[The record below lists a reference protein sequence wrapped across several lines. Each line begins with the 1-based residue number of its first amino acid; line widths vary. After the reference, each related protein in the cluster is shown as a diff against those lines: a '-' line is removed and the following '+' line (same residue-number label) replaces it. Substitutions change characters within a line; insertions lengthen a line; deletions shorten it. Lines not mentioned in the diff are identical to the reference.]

1 MAVMVGFFLRGM
13 LLMFAISASVTSVA
27 AVAEDKM
34 MFRMID
40 GDGGV
45 PLRVVETGNPD
56 GPAILFIHGMA
67 QSTLSFE
74 RQLNSDLAK
83 RFRLVAFDL
92 RGHGGS
98 AKPWRSSDYAGS
110 RVWAA
115 DVAAVIEALELR
127 DVTIVGWSFGG
138 YVAVSYLRHYGD
150 DRVRGLNLVGTSA
163 GLVEFQPPKNSS
175 VEKVTGNPDS
185 VARRSSL
192 DLAERVAAMHEFPD
206 LLTAEP
212 MEPDDRD
219 ASFHSGI
226 MLPAYALRLFD
237 KLPLDNKDLPERL
250 TLPTLISMGTLDI
263 GMDVPSARRLDLALP
278 NSELSLFDG
287 IGHFPAYESTERYNQ
302 ELADF
307 VSRCD

>member
-1 MAVMVGFFLRGM
+1 MVGLFIRRMFLWLALG
-13 LLMFAISASVTSVA
+13 ASLASSPA
-27 AVAEDKM
+27 MAENDM
-34 MFRMID
+34 TFRMVD

-45 PLRVVETGNPD
+45 PLRVVDTGNRE

-67 QSTLSFE
+67 QSTLSFKS
-74 RQLNSDLAK
+74 QLNSDLAK
-83 RFRLVAFDL
+83 DFRLVAFDL

-98 AKPWRSSDYAGS
+98 AKPWQSSDYAGS
-110 RVWAA
+110 LVWAA
-115 DVAAVIEALELR
+115 DVAAVIETLELR

-138 YVAVSYLRHYGD
+138 YVAVSYLRHYGV

-163 GLVEFQPPKNSS
+163 GLVDFQPPKNSS

-206 LLTAEP
+206 LLTAVP

-226 MLPAYALRLFD
+226 MLPAYALRLFND
-237 KLPLDNKDLPERL
+237 LPLDNKDMPERL

-287 IGHFPAYESTERYNQ
+287 IGHFPAYEAAERYNQ

-307 VSRCD
+307 VSRCN

>member
-1 MAVMVGFFLRGM
+1 MVGLFIRRIFFVLALG
-13 LLMFAISASVTSVA
+13 ASIASIPA
-27 AVAEDKM
+27 MAKDKK

-45 PLRVVETGNPD
+45 PLRVVDTGNPD

-74 RQLNSDLAK
+74 KQLNSDLAK
-83 RFRLVAFDL
+83 DFRLVAFDL

-98 AKPWRSSDYAGS
+98 AKPWQSSDYAGS
-110 RVWAA
+110 RIWAA
-115 DVAAVIEALELR
+115 DVAAVIETLDLH

-163 GLVEFQPPKNSS
+163 GLVDFQPPKNSS
-175 VEKVTGNPDS
+175 VKKVTGNPDI
-185 VARRSSL
+185 VARRSTM
-192 DLAERVAAMHEFPD
+192 DLAERVAAMKEFPD

-212 MEPDDRD
+212 MQPDDRD
-219 ASFHSGI
+219 ASFYSGI

-250 TLPTLISMGTLDI
+250 PLPILISMGTLDI
-263 GMDVPSARRLDLALP
+263 GMDVPSARRLDAALP
-278 NSELSLFDG
+278 NSTLSLFDG
-287 IGHFPAYESTERYNQ
+287 VGHFPAYECADRYNQ
-302 ELADF
+302 ELASF
-307 VSRCD
+307 VISDN

>member
-1 MAVMVGFFLRGM
+1 MFGFLLRRMYLMLAVGAGLISTP
-13 LLMFAISASVTSVA
+13 AI
-27 AVAEDKM
+27 AEDNM
-34 MFRMID
+34 TFRMIN

-45 PLRVVETGNPD
+45 PLRVVETGNPE

-74 RQLNSDLAK
+74 RQLTSDLTASY
-83 RFRLVAFDL
+83 RLVAFDL

-98 AKPWRSSDYAGS
+98 AKPWQPSDYAGS

-115 DVAAVIEALELR
+115 DVAAIIEALDLH

-163 GLVEFQPPKNSS
+163 GLIDFQAPKNSA
-175 VEKVTGNPDS
+175 VKKVTGNPDS

-192 DLAERVAAMHEFPD
+192 DLAERIAAMNEFPD

-212 MEPDDRD
+212 MQPDDRD
-219 ASFHSGI
+219 ASFHSAI

-250 TLPTLISMGTLDI
+250 TLPTLISMGTLDN

-278 NSELSLFDG
+278 NSNLSLFDG
-287 IGHFPAYESTERYNQ
+287 IGHFPAYESTARYNQ